1 VPRADFTRP
10 LVSRYSLLTA
20 AFVLLMSSRSFAAPC
35 VPDNLTNYLSVGSC
49 SIGSLAFGNFNLVTP
64 LPTGAT
70 PIPTNGI
77 SVTPFNSATG
87 IGFLFGFDV
96 SSDATFL
103 RELLFGYQVSG
114 AGLNG
119 ATLEMSGAT
128 AADDG
133 VVTGVQDVCNGGVFS
148 PGLGSC
154 SGVRNS
160 NVVFAIDGDQL
171 LNSSLLF
178 ASASFLDIVNDIAVD
193 GGLTGGASLA
203 GNVTNRFAV
212 AAAAVPEPT
221 TGLLV
226 ASGLGL
232 LLRRRRRALA
242 HA

>member
-1 VPRADFTRP
+1 
-10 LVSRYSLLTA
+10 
-20 AFVLLMSSRSFAAPC
+20 
-35 VPDNLTNYLSVGSC
+35 
-49 SIGSLAFGNFNLVTP
+49 
-64 LPTGAT
+64 
-70 PIPTNGI
+70 
-77 SVTPFNSATG
+77 
-87 IGFLFGFDV
+87 
-96 SSDATFL
+96 
-103 RELLFGYQVSG
+103 
-114 AGLNG
+114 
-119 ATLEMSGAT
+119 
-128 AADDG
+128 
-133 VVTGVQDVCNGGVFS
+133 
-148 PGLGSC
+148 
-154 SGVRNS
+154 
-160 NVVFAIDGDQL
+160 VVFAIDGDQL

>member
-1 VPRADFTRP
+1 MPRADFSRP
-10 LVSRYSLLTA
+10 LVSRYSLITA

-70 PIPTNGI
+70 PIPTGAI
-77 SVTPFNSATG
+77 TVTPFSSAAG
-87 IGFLFGFDV
+87 SGFLFGFDV
-96 SSDATFL
+96 SSDANFL

-119 ATLEMSGAT
+119 ATLEMAGAT
-128 AADDG
+128 ATDDG
-133 VVTGVQDVCNGGVFS
+133 VVTGVQDVCIGGTFS

-154 SGVRNS
+154 SGVPNS

-171 LNSSLLF
+171 LSSSLLF
-178 ASASFLDIVNDIAVD
+178 ASASFLDIVNDIAID
-193 GGLTGGASLA
+193 GGLTGSASLT

-221 TGLLV
+221 SVLLL

-232 LLRRRRRALA
+232 LLRRRRGRV
-242 HA
+242 